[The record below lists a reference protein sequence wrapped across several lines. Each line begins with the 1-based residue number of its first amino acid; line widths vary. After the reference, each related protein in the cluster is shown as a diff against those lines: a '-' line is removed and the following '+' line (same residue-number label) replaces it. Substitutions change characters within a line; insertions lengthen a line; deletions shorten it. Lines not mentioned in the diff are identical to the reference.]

1 MIGSRARGGGDI
13 VAGDVRA
20 GFGSAAS
27 ATIRAA
33 AKNHAFVTVV
43 VDVADYPALLAELEL
58 MTRERNDMAAELA
71 VLKAQ
76 AKGNEET

>member
-1 MIGSRARGGGDI
+1 LLVTSRAHRELETEAERLRNGTGAGG
-13 VAGDVRA
+13 
-20 GFGSAAS
+20 
-27 ATIRAA
+27 
-33 AKNHAFVTVV
+33 
-43 VDVADYPALLAELEL
+43 ADEALLAELEL